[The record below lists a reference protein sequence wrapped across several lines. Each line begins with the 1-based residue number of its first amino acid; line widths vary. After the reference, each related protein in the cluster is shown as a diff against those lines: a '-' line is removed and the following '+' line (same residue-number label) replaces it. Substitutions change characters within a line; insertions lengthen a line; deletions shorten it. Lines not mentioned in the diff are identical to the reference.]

1 MKSYNICVIKGDG
14 IGPEIAD
21 EAIKV
26 LDSVSAKFNFELNYE
41 YYLMGGAA
49 IDVFGEPLPD
59 ETLNG
64 ARKSDAV
71 LFGAIGGEKWDNLP
85 RHLRPESGLLKL
97 RKSLNAYAN
106 LRPAM
111 IYDELINASTL
122 KAEVIKG
129 VDILV
134 VRELTGGLYFG
145 QPREKLEDRAYNT
158 MTYTVS
164 EIERIA
170 KIAFE
175 AAMKRR
181 KKVCMVDKANVLET
195 SQLWREVTA
204 KVAQNYP
211 DVTLEYMYVDNAA
224 MQLVRY
230 PTGFD
235 VILTENL
242 FGDILSDEASMV
254 CGSIGLL
261 PSASMGGDVGIYEP
275 IHGSAPDIAGQG
287 IANPIAMILSAAMML
302 RYALGEN
309 EAADCIENA
318 IKAVL
323 KDGYRT
329 KDIAKFDAEF
339 DLVSGRY
346 VIDAKS
352 IMGIFSLDIS
362 QPIDLNIHADGD
374 DTEILKALEPYII

>member
-261 PSASMGGDVGIYEP
+261 PSASMGGDV
-275 IHGSAPDIAGQG
+275 
-287 IANPIAMILSAAMML
+287 
-302 RYALGEN
+302 
-309 EAADCIENA
+309 
-318 IKAVL
+318 
-323 KDGYRT
+323 
-329 KDIAKFDAEF
+329 
-339 DLVSGRY
+339 
-346 VIDAKS
+346 
-352 IMGIFSLDIS
+352 
-362 QPIDLNIHADGD
+362 
-374 DTEILKALEPYII
+374 